1 MGAFRM
7 ALRKVVI
14 LDGTG
19 SADRDLAP
27 ALDVLTGVME
37 LNAHEVQT
45 FTLRILKL
53 GCCIGCFG
61 CWLETPGICIQHN
74 GVSDVAQAIIRSDM
88 IVLFTPVT
96 FGGYSSELKR
106 MLDRFIQ
113 FALPY
118 FGRYH
123 GETHH
128 LPRYSRFP
136 RLVAVGVQRHPNP
149 DEAGVFKGIV
159 GRNAIN
165 LHTPSHAAEIVLSS
179 DDSATLRRPL
189 QLLLERVDP
198 LPLGQAL
205 RSFTPA
211 PPTPGAGR
219 ALGGTQR
226 ALVIVGSPKTNSL
239 STSSLLGGWLLNQ
252 LKEGRLGDRNVDA
265 QGKPAPGNGTG
276 RTVFVRRSCRS
287 VGPGFPVVHRC
298 VALSGDEGPG
308 GNRSASVGDTR
319 GAAAAAR
326 GRLQLRFPG
335 VRPKCRGGGHLPSI
349 RGASRDDMDWLSGG
363 GRRRSP
369 WRSIT
374 DGGQSSGYE
383 ACDPGTGSDS
393 GCPGRGTAGAAG
405 GRYDDDAEP
414 DPLHPFRH
422 LVLALR

>member
-1 MGAFRM
+1 MRFFEEVSFRSALLGPLREAVDQRQAVLLTAAFFGIAHYYGLPGVVMAGFLGWFLGKSMTETKGLFWPWFIHFLQDVIVFSFMAIGAVAPGGVGAFRM

-239 STSSLLGGWLLNQ
+239 STSRLLGGWLLNQ
-252 LKEGRLGDRNVDA
+252 PKEGR
-265 QGKPAPGNGTG
+265 
-276 RTVFVRRSCRS
+276 
-287 VGPGFPVVHRC
+287 VGG
-298 VALSGDEGPG
+298 
-308 GNRSASVGDTR
+308 
-319 GAAAAAR
+319 
-326 GRLQLRFPG
+326 
-335 VRPKCRGGGHLPSI
+335 
-349 RGASRDDMDWLSGG
+349 
-363 GRRRSP
+363 
-369 WRSIT
+369 
-374 DGGQSSGYE
+374 
-383 ACDPGTGSDS
+383 
-393 GCPGRGTAGAAG
+393 
-405 GRYDDDAEP
+405 
-414 DPLHPFRH
+414 
-422 LVLALR
+422 